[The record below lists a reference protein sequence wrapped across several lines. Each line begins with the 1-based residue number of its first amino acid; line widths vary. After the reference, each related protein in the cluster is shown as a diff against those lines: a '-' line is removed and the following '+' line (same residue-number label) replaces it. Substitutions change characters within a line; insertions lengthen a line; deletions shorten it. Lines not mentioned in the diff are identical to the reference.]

1 MEERQVKMEWG
12 ESKGGKKREREKQIN
27 SVRDRV

>member
-12 ESKGGKKREREKQIN
+12 ESKRGRKRDGGFRMLEADCK
-27 SVRDRV
+27 